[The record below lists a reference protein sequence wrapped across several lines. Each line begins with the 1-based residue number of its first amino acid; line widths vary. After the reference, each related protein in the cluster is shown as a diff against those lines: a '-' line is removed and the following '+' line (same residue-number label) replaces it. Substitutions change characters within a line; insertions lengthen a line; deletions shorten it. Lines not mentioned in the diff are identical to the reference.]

1 MNDFIAG
8 KDPVK
13 LADYINVGN
22 VSVPYLEKGRT
33 LFNRSH
39 LFSTG
44 WLWGLKNEWE
54 IRSQI
59 NYLNDRSTAEAET
72 STTYY
77 RSVQDRIIHEEKQ
90 AVTHTDQLTAHFSVE
105 ANKEAFYLKNNLKTS
120 LSWNDI
126 NISMQEDASGI
137 M

>member
-1 MNDFIAG
+1 M
-8 KDPVK
+8 
-13 LADYINVGN
+13 
-22 VSVPYLEKGRT
+22 
-33 LFNRSH
+33 FNRSH

-90 AVTHTDQLTAHFSVE
+90 SVTHTDQLTAHFSVE

-137 M
+137 MQQASQPQYKVSNDLQLIKRPGKWLFLSPL